1 MLLLIDNYDSFT
13 YNLVHFLG
21 ELGATSEVVRND
33 KLTAQEALAR
43 SPEAIVLSPGP
54 CTPNEAGVCLDVIR
68 EAAGTVP
75 ILGVCLGHQSI
86 GQAYGGKIIRETPM
100 HGKLSKVR
108 HRAAGIFEGLP
119 NPIDVTR
126 YHSLIVERA
135 SLPDVLEVTA
145 ETDDG
150 IIMGLAHKEHPVH
163 GVQFHPESIASEAG
177 HDLLANFLRLAG
189 LKTKRPP
196 RRQRATAAPAA

>member
-33 KLTAQEALAR
+33 KLTAREALATN
-43 SPEAIVLSPGP
+43 PKAIVLSPGP
-54 CTPNEAGVCLDVIR
+54 CTPNEAGICLDLIR

-75 ILGVCLGHQSI
+75 ILGVCLGHQAI
-86 GQAYGGKIIRETPM
+86 GQAYGGTIIRETPM
-100 HGKLSKVR
+100 HGKVSKVA
-108 HRAAGIFEGLP
+108 HHDTGLFAGLA
-119 NPIDVTR
+119 NPIHVTR
-126 YHSLIVERA
+126 YHSLTVDRR
-135 SLPDVLEVTA
+135 SLPDELDITA

-150 IIMGLAHKEHPVH
+150 VIMGLAHKTHPVH

-177 HDLLANFLRLAG
+177 HALLANFLKLAG
-189 LKTKRPP
+189 FKTNQPP
-196 RRQRATAAPAA
+196 RAEARATATA